1 MEWEFLYTGG
11 HITATKLASDD
22 ELLAVGRALEHLISM
37 GKNGANVGVAVAQHK
52 MAANSA
58 AIFGMW
64 PKCGG
69 PYEIS
74 SGGPASPA
82 IPQISPRTKPVKRR
96 IRIDLTPFDQLS
108 AHLRLIR
115 PLRYE
120 ALIGR

>member
-11 HITATKLASDD
+11 HITAIKLASDD

-37 GKNGANVGVAVAQHK
+37 GKNGANVSVAQHK
-52 MAANSA
+52 TAANSP

-96 IRIDLTPFDQLS
+96 IQIDLTPFGQLIAVNS
-108 AHLRLIR
+108 
-115 PLRYE
+115 
-120 ALIGR
+120 